1 MPSAPTLT
9 FAPKGTTPLDLHT
22 YIKQSNT
29 TDEAIL
35 IDLNPHALPCLY
47 APRGCKKTFDL
58 PEELEVHVRA
68 SITTDHDHEWCEK
81 CNIGFYNVKELKRHW
96 VTSPN
101 DIHHHC
107 PVCGYF
113 ELKSDGGLEIHVQRD
128 HGNVRPGESR
138 MLKCLACDV
147 KVYGAI
153 PMLQHFQVGVCQGLS
168 PPEHNNNATI
178 EELDTRG
185 GVGEKAW
192 PSLAVA
198 AKSAPERK
206 KMVASTVRVF
216 NPIKKEKKEKLNI
229 HKFTAEQR
237 AVMSYSSP
245 AVAREAMAR
254 PAGEGWGNESSAAKP
269 VELDW
274 STEGNKVEVVILP
287 KVSGDSSGPKRGVTA
302 RSPDPAIALPTLPKQ
317 KSLNPSQRIASQR
330 ITPAT
335 PALTTRLK
343 STTMPR
349 SSAPSSQPSES
360 TPEGVAQPSIT
371 NTTPS
376 TKTLASS
383 APSPTGVTSSPHSQ
397 DIWDTPIP
405 SKSSSS
411 TPSSSI
417 VNHNTN
423 TWSNTPGKLASSPL
437 AGRMHPKKH
446 SRASTSKTQKPQD
459 QWEGRDGWA
468 DAVQLRQKH
477 LEQTRKNMQSELSET
492 EDEGK
497 SVSDWW

>member
-1 MPSAPTLT
+1 MPSVPTLSLT
-9 FAPKGTTPLDLHT
+9 PKGTTSLDLHT

-29 TDEAIL
+29 TDKAIL
-35 IDLNPHALPCLY
+35 IELNPPTFNCFYHTH
-47 APRGCKKTFDL
+47 GCKKTFDL

-68 SITTDHDHEWCEK
+68 TITTDHDHEWCNK
-81 CNIGFYNVKELKRHW
+81 CDLGFFNLKELKRHW
-96 VTSPN
+96 VTSLN
-101 DIHHHC
+101 NIHHHC

-113 ELKSDGGLEIHVQRD
+113 EVKSDGGLEIHIQRD

-138 MLKCLACDV
+138 MFKCLACEA

-153 PMLQHFQVGVCQGLS
+153 PMLQHFQVGICEGLS
-168 PPEHNNNATI
+168 ATKEDNNATI

-192 PSLAVA
+192 PSLAA
-198 AKSAPERK
+198 AATSSPQKEK
-206 KMVASTVRVF
+206 TMASTIRVF

-237 AVMSYSSP
+237 AVMSYASP
-245 AVAREAMAR
+245 AVAREAMAQ
-254 PAGEGWGNESSAAKP
+254 PAAEGWGEEGMAAKP

-274 STEGNKVEVVILP
+274 STEGKKVEVVILS

-302 RSPDPAIALPTLPKQ
+302 RNPNPAIALPTLPKQ

-349 SSAPSSQPSES
+349 NSAPSSQPSES

-383 APSPTGVTSSPHSQ
+383 TPSPTSVTSSPHSQ

-417 VNHNTN
+417 INHNTN

-437 AGRMHPKKH
+437 AGRAQPDKH
-446 SRASTSKTQKPQD
+446 SRASTPAPQH
-459 QWEGRDGWA
+459 QWGGRDGWV
-468 DAVQLRQKH
+468 DAVELRNRH
-477 LEQTRKNMQSELSET
+477 LEQTRRNMQSEVNKM
-492 EDEGK
+492 DGEGK
-497 SVSDWW
+497 NVSGWW